1 MEEQP
6 RKLESVIHVSH
17 TCIPGAADNQ
27 SKESYAEQ
35 AQDLVFNEN
44 ILLQTLGFDVAV
56 DHPHTHVVKTCH
68 LVKGMVPQSSKPA
81 ETNIPRKNVLIDL
94 FLHSAAC
101 KDLAQT
107 SYFLASNSLHL
118 TTMCLKYR
126 PTVVACFC
134 IYLAC
139 KWSRWEVRRIH
150 KSTFISLRSLCAT
163 LLIQLLCDS
172 FYRFHSQPKER
183 IGFTMSINMCRWNC

>member
-1 MEEQP
+1 MNTNKVEEQP
-6 RKLESVIHVSH
+6 RKLESVINVAH
-17 TCIPGAADNQ
+17 TCIPGAAENQ
-27 SKESYAEQ
+27 TKESYAEQ

-68 LVKGMVPQSSKPA
+68 LVKGMHRSISTNMIYHHRAKCNA
-81 ETNIPRKNVLIDL
+81 ELIDFFPVFSL
-94 FLHSAAC
+94 SHVTAC

-139 KWSRWEVRRIH
+139 KWSRWEVRILN
-150 KSTFISLRSLCAT
+150 S
-163 LLIQLLCDS
+163 
-172 FYRFHSQPKER
+172 
-183 IGFTMSINMCRWNC
+183 

>member
-6 RKLESVIHVSH
+6 RKLESVIHVSQS
-17 TCIPGAADNQ
+17 CIPGATENQ
-27 SKESYAEQ
+27 IKETYAEQ

-56 DHPHTHVVKTCH
+56 DHPHTHVVKTCQ
-68 LVKGMVPQSSKPA
+68 LVKGKENKQTKIDEIKSSLR
-81 ETNIPRKNVLIDL
+81 EHMRSNSIIIYEDL
-94 FLHSAAC
+94 CFLHSAAC

-118 TTMCLKYR
+118 TTMCLQYK

-139 KWSRWEVRRIH
+139 KWSRWEVMYHRLV
-150 KSTFISLRSLCAT
+150 ISLYST
-163 LLIQLLCDS
+163 EI
-172 FYRFHSQPKER
+172 
-183 IGFTMSINMCRWNC
+183 